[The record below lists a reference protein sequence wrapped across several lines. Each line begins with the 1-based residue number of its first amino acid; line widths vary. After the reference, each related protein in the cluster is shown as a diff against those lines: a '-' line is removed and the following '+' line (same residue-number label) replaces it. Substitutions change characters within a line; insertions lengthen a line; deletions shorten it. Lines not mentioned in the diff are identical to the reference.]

1 MAKEAVFTLKLESD
15 LRDAFLAEAAS
26 AHRPASQLV
35 REFMR
40 DFIQKQQEA
49 REHDLWFREQIQAAL
64 DDPSPGI
71 PNDVVKARTRALL
84 GRIAARKI
92 KA

>member
-1 MAKEAVFTLKLESD
+1 MSKEAVFTLKLESE

-26 AHRPASQLV
+26 SHRPASQLI

-40 DFIQKQQEA
+40 EYIQKQREA
-49 REHDLWFREQIQAAL
+49 REHDKWFREQIQASL
-64 DDPSPGI
+64 DDPSPEI
-71 PNDVVKARTRALL
+71 PHEQVVAKTRAIID
-84 GRIAARKI
+84 RHAARKA

>member
-1 MAKEAVFTLKLESD
+1 MPKEAVFTLKLESD
-15 LRDAFLAEAAS
+15 LRDAFLAEAES

-40 DFIQKQQEA
+40 DFIQKQREA
-49 REHDLWFREQIQAAL
+49 REHDQWFRAQVQEAL
-64 DDPSPGI
+64 DDPQPGI
-71 PNDVVKARTRALL
+71 PHETVMAETRAIID
-84 GRIAARKI
+84 RIAARKS